1 MERKITALK
10 VQKKNPNRVNVY
22 LDGEFAF
29 GLTRIVAAWLS
40 VGQALTPEKINRLQ
54 AEESREAAYNR
65 ALLLLSYRPRSENE
79 VRKKLVEKGI
89 EETVADAVIER
100 LKENRYL
107 GDDKF
112 ARDWIENRSTFRPR
126 SRKMLYY
133 ELRQKGVAED
143 HIQDALESVEDETE
157 LAYQAGVKYARRL
170 MGSDWETFRKRLAA
184 FLGRRGFSYGTI
196 APTLRRIWSELQT
209 EEQKT

>member
-79 VRKKLVEKGI
+79 MRNKLIEKGI
-89 EETVADAVIER
+89 DEKVAEAVIER

-107 GDDKF
+107 GDDQF
-112 ARDWIENRSTFRPR
+112 AREWVENRSTFRPR

-170 MGSDWETFRKRLAA
+170 MGLDWETFRKRLAA

-196 APTLRRIWSELQT
+196 APTLRQIWSELQA